1 MKCTKIS
8 LPFCSQAEKGY
19 NDKPKKACKLSMF
32 RVSEITAYS
41 TTNWPF
47 SFEVF
52 LGGPALGAEQCCV
65 GSKITVS
72 GSGNDKHPREKCP
85 MVCVCLVVTNVK
97 FLSHSL

>member
-72 GSGNDKHPREKCP
+72 GSENDKVSFAHLNLTGKCP
-85 MVCVCLVVTNVK
+85 RIVLVAI
-97 FLSHSL
+97 S